1 MKNINT
7 KKKHKKLLSTN
18 NHNTYKQFDKLN
30 RRWIASLIANE
41 YINGDSASCHENDAN
56 LKRLIYSSSAIT
68 AHPNRPHKSMSA
80 SALLST
86 SKQPQQRRPKQDT
99 TTTNTLLI
107 TAASNSAGESCSIFE
122 RTREFDENGN
132 MLEEELSAQQFS
144 RGDITEVIQ
153 QFSLSSP
160 QSLTNI
166 FRSLFNFIFAYLY
179 SNSLCCS

>member
-1 MKNINT
+1 MK
-7 KKKHKKLLSTN
+7 
-18 NHNTYKQFDKLN
+18 
-30 RRWIASLIANE
+30 RWIASLIANE

-86 SKQPQQRRPKQDT
+86 SKQQSQPQQRRPKQDKDT

-107 TAASNSAGESCSIFE
+107 TAASNSVGESCSIFE

-132 MLEEELSAQQFS
+132 MLEDELSAHQFS
-144 RGDITEVIQ
+144 RGDIISRNSI
-153 QFSLSSP
+153 QFSLCSP
-160 QSLTNI
+160 QSLTNS
-166 FRSLFNFIFAYLY
+166 FRSLSLTFCLTYFLF
-179 SNSLCCS
+179 SNSCCYFCNLFY